1 MKYLV
6 QVRKGKGAWR
16 TKYTLPSEGNAPTW
30 PYRTWLAEASFYY
43 VCTNV
48 GPHWRKRFVVVS
60 DDGAKSVL
68 DSYVYPTI
76 G

>member
-16 TKYTLPSEGNAPTW
+16 TKYTLPIDGGAPHW

-43 VCTNV
+43 ASTNA
-48 GPHWRKRFVVVS
+48 GPNWRKRFVAVNG
-60 DDGAKSVL
+60 DGAKSVL
-68 DSYVYPTI
+68 DSYVFPTI